1 MISIEALPPRAVQV
15 FSIAKR
21 FQKFLVVGSI
31 GLLVNQLMLVAL
43 HDVADMRLVIASPV
57 AILISMAV
65 TFSLNEIWTWHD
77 RGSGP
82 IVQRLGTYVPINSGG
97 LVINWALLLYLAE
110 HRGVHHLLANLIGA
124 GIAAIW
130 NFGLNNA
137 ITWRE

>member
-1 MISIEALPPRAVQV
+1 MISTEALPARALQA

-21 FQKFLVVGSI
+21 FQKFLIVGSV
-31 GLLVNQLMLVAL
+31 GLLVNQIMLVLL
-43 HDVADMRLVIASPV
+43 HDLAGVRLVVASPL
-57 AILISMAV
+57 AILVSMAV

-97 LVINWALLLYLAE
+97 LLINWALLVYLVE
-110 HRGVHHLLANLIGA
+110 SQDVHHLAANFVGA
-124 GIAAIW
+124 GVAAIW
-130 NFGLNNA
+130 NFSQNNV

>member
-1 MISIEALPPRAVQV
+1 MISTEALPARALQA

-21 FQKFLVVGSI
+21 FQKFLIVGSV
-31 GLLVNQLMLVAL
+31 GLLVNQIMLVLL
-43 HDVADMRLVIASPV
+43 HDLAGVRLVVASPL
-57 AILISMAV
+57 AILVSMAV

-97 LVINWALLLYLAE
+97 LLINWALLVYLVE
-110 HRGVHHLLANLIGA
+110 SQDVHHLAANFVGA
-124 GIAAIW
+124 GVAAIW
-130 NFGLNNA
+130 NFSLNNV

>member
-1 MISIEALPPRAVQV
+1 MISTEALPARAIQV
-15 FSIAKR
+15 FSLAKR

-31 GLLVNQLMLVAL
+31 GLLINQVMLVSL
-43 HDVADMRLVIASPV
+43 HDVAEMRLVIASPV

-124 GIAAIW
+124 
-130 NFGLNNA
+130 
-137 ITWRE
+137 

>member
-1 MISIEALPPRAVQV
+1 MISFEALPARAIQV

-110 HRGVHHLLANLIGA
+110 HRGVHHLVANLIGA